1 MEKKMQG
8 YSLAGTPEARAAYF
22 RRVSEKGDMRPA
34 PRVVEVATAD
44 PEAKHERWPEPRSRE
59 DAHAAHMRRV
69 ASNCAREIDT
79 AARPALVQQQDVPP
93 AAKPVKDTGDQTPMG
108 WTPLNPSMTF
118 ETFVASSDLP
128 LALARKVAATERWSR
143 VEHSPIV
150 IYGGDGLGKTHLL
163 QAIAATSPQQCLYV
177 TAEDFMYRLVGTLT
191 KGQGEAMRKTLA
203 QAEVLLVDGIDRIT
217 GSMFVPHFE
226 QAIDL
231 FASGGQQVVCTS
243 RVVPAVL
250 EMLGPETRR
259 RLSSGMVAEMAPPNY
274 GQRKD
279 IVAKRIE
286 IHRTDFAALAFP
298 DEVAE
303 FIAKSITTNGRDLVG
318 AVSRIVAHSEL
329 AGRTIDLQMAELAI
343 LDLLRA
349 NTVKTPK
356 IEDIQRVVCQHYG
369 ISRGDLV
376 SARRTK
382 VIVRPRQVAMYL
394 CKMLTP
400 RSLPEIGRRF
410 GNRDHTTVLHAVRK
424 IDDLKE
430 RDQKLAEDIEIIT
443 RGLA

>member
-1 MEKKMQG
+1 
-8 YSLAGTPEARAAYF
+8 
-22 RRVSEKGDMRPA
+22 
-34 PRVVEVATAD
+34 
-44 PEAKHERWPEPRSRE
+44 
-59 DAHAAHMRRV
+59 
-69 ASNCAREIDT
+69 
-79 AARPALVQQQDVPP
+79 
-93 AAKPVKDTGDQTPMG
+93 MG

-118 ETFVASSDLP
+118 ETFVASSADLP
-128 LALARKVAATERWSR
+128 LALARKVAAAERWGH
-143 VEHSPIV
+143 VEYSPIV
-150 IYGGDGLGKTHLL
+150 ICGGDGLGKTHLL
-163 QAIAATSPQQCLYV
+163 HAIAATSPQQCLYV

-203 QAEVLLVDGIDRIT
+203 QAEILLVDGIDRIT

-226 QAIDL
+226 RAIDL

-243 RVVPAVL
+243 RVVPADL

-279 IVAKRIE
+279 IVAKRVE
-286 IHRTDFAALAFP
+286 GHREVFEALEFP
-298 DEVAE
+298 DEVAD
-303 FIAKSITTNGRDLVG
+303 FVARSITTNGRDLVG

-329 AGRTIDLQMAELAI
+329 AGRPIDPQMAEMAI
-343 LDLLRA
+343 RDLTFA
-349 NTVKTPK
+349 NMAKKPK

-376 SARRTK
+376 SERRTK
-382 VIVRPRQVAMYL
+382 AIVRPRQVAMYL

-424 IDDLKE
+424 IGELKE
-430 RDQKLAEDIEIIT
+430 RDEKLAEDIEIIN